1 MEYARDITTGKDVKP
16 DEVDRGTSLI
26 CPVCEKW
33 VHYVQKSKDGRKP
46 HFAHNKGEGTIDIE
60 CKNYHPSHHTPSTPS
75 IFSDFHQFTE
85 NTPSTVPIFS
95 GSHQSTEKKNNYSF
109 QLDIVLSN
117 PILNTPSWYLAIVF
131 AKTAIKYNYVIK
143 QGLIGYS
150 HANSMHPVPVSV
162 DINSQDYQVEIFDNS
177 ILKDVITISG
187 LNIESGNLFTHKG
200 DHGRRLSSHKHLY
213 WGEQYFLVWHKDYK
227 VTCPPEIVQRVLIP
241 QDNWEC
247 VEIQLP
253 KKPSTVIK
261 NWAYQYL
268 EREIQTPAIT
278 LSLVTPPIFKKNED
292 VVQIKDTDNVVIAV
306 TEPLGNNIQ
315 DTLVIKHERFPQRAM
330 DLNDSSPALI
340 DLGHLTP
347 GKTTLSLNS
356 STKLLILNC
365 VCYQENLRLPAAV
378 FLKFQND
385 LTLPAYSLSICD
397 SQFMGLSFPTLMNFR
412 ILWKSANDLT
422 WQAITITPKKDES
435 QKDLQERAK
444 QAIIELFEKK
454 ELFIQ
459 LDFGNFGQ
467 PLIQQ
472 ATVSSKSEY
481 RLPNEVIQQLRWLAS
496 LDQLGAK
503 CTQQASGEGMR
514 MLKKISRHT
523 EDLNKY
529 IPNFNPYVS
538 AMLEPHLRA
547 LAKKIKKE
555 RR

>member
-1 MEYARDITTGKDVKP
+1 MEYARDRTTGKDVKP

-26 CPVCEKW
+26 CPVCEKG
-33 VHYVQKSKDGRKP
+33 VYVKSLDGQNKP
-46 HFAHNKGEGTIDIE
+46 HFAHNRGKGTKE
-60 CKNYHPSHHTPSTPS
+60 CKNYHPRDQKKIADIDPCIKKTT
-75 IFSDFHQFTE
+75 QQ
-85 NTPSTVPIFS
+85 PILS
-95 GSHQSTEKKNNYSF
+95 EPNAQKMTKNKGADYLCHLN
-109 QLDIVLSN
+109 IVLSN

-143 QGLIGYS
+143 QGLMGYS

-200 DHGRRLSSHKHLY
+200 DHGRRLSSHEHLD
-213 WGEQYFLVWHKDYK
+213 WGERYFLVWHKDYHE
-227 VTCPPEIVQRVLIP
+227 VIYRHEIVQRVMP

-253 KKPSTVIK
+253 NQPITVIED
-261 NWAYQYL
+261 WVSRYL

-278 LSLVTPPIFKKNED
+278 LSLVTPPIFRTDEN
-292 VVQIKDTDNVVIAV
+292 VVQIKETDDVVIAV

-340 DLGHLTP
+340 DLGHLTQ

-356 STKLLILNC
+356 STKPLILNC

-385 LTLPAYSLSICD
+385 STLPAYSLNICD
-397 SQFMGLSFPTLMNFR
+397 SQFMGLSFPTLMDFR
-412 ILWKSANDLT
+412 ILWKSANDLI
-422 WQAITITPKKDES
+422 WQATTITTKKDES
-435 QKDLQERAK
+435 QKDFQERAK

-459 LDFGNFGQ
+459 LDLGHFGQ

-472 ATVSSKSEY
+472 PTVSSKSEY

-496 LDQLGAK
+496 LEQLGAK
-503 CTQQASGEGMR
+503 CAQQASGEGMR
-514 MLKKISRHT
+514 MLKKNSRHT
-523 EDLNKY
+523 GDLNKY
-529 IPNFNPYVS
+529 IQIFNPYVS